1 MNMRK
6 IQQDNPL
13 ELVEMIVTLVCCLKD
28 SSEISHY
35 LLADFRSCHGYLFL
49 SELLLML
56 GDMTGNEAHEACRN
70 VTLLVSSL
78 VMIGHVTLRPL
89 VSIGAPFQDP
99 DFQIPEPVG
108 GGKLLISVFEHDRLM
123 IQQVIVLRF
132 WFTSKLVHDKQGAQL
147 IYQVVAF

>member
-1 MNMRK
+1 M
-6 IQQDNPL
+6 NPL

-28 SSEISHY
+28 SSAISHY

-56 GDMTGNEAHEACRN
+56 GEMTGNESREACRN
-70 VTLLVSSL
+70 VVLLVSSL

-99 DFQIPEPVG
+99 AFQIPEPLG
-108 GGKLLISVFEHDRLM
+108 GGNAI
-123 IQQVIVLRF
+123 
-132 WFTSKLVHDKQGAQL
+132 
-147 IYQVVAF
+147 

>member
-6 IQQDNPL
+6 IQEINPL

-28 SSEISHY
+28 SSAISHY

-56 GDMTGNEAHEACRN
+56 GEMTENEAREACRN
-70 VTLLVSSL
+70 VVLLVSSL
-78 VMIGHVTLRPL
+78 VMIGHVTLGPL

-99 DFQIPEPVG
+99 EFEIPKPIG
-108 GGKLLISVFEHDRLM
+108 GGNCSPLYSHN
-123 IQQVIVLRF
+123 Q
-132 WFTSKLVHDKQGAQL
+132 S
-147 IYQVVAF
+147 

>member
-1 MNMRK
+1 MKVQSSFSGKSCFAQCLMNMRR
-6 IQQDNPL
+6 IQQVSPV

-28 SSEISHY
+28 SSDISHY

-56 GDMTGNEAHEACRN
+56 GEMTGSEAREACRN
-70 VTLLVSSL
+70 VVLLVSSL

-99 DFQIPEPVG
+99 SFQIPEPLG
-108 GGKLLISVFEHDRLM
+108 RGRLRCSYTR
-123 IQQVIVLRF
+123 QFSCNL
-132 WFTSKLVHDKQGAQL
+132 
-147 IYQVVAF
+147 